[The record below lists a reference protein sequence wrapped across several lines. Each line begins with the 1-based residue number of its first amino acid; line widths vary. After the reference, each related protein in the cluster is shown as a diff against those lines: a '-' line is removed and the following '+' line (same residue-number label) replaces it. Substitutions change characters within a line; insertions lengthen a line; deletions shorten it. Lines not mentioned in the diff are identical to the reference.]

1 MILNYMFVY
10 VPLVLHRIIKLFYLC
25 FLITFGCNYSLTIH
39 VKLLL
44 ILVWLKMECYHV
56 KLDFIK
62 FSLILSLKGQRSS
75 DDLYCS
81 LPVQRDFEEDC
92 SVEMDLTMA
101 GVSGTCGKQD
111 DCWESKS
118 SGTFSV
124 SGDSLP
130 FTAKLEYGS
139 CRIFFCG
146 GYFSKHIYRPVH
158 FV

>member
-101 GVSGTCGKQD
+101 GVSGTCGKQN

-118 SGTFSV
+118 CG
-124 SGDSLP
+124 
-130 FTAKLEYGS
+130 AKLEYGS